1 MIRFLLCTLVL
12 ISAISVQAEKITAVG
27 DPWPPFLDP
36 NQASKGIIS
45 EIATAAYA
53 TQGYELEM
61 TFVPWARAVAGVKNA
76 SFDLILATWLTEER
90 TKFLMF
96 SDPYLNNSLKFI
108 KKKGSDFEYSDL
120 NSLTGKSVGVVRGY
134 GYSDDFLSADNFK
147 RPEANRFIGNIRKL
161 VAGRI
166 DLTLEDEIVAK
177 AIIAKEQPELL
188 DEIEFSKTAYSTNAL
203 YVTSGL
209 ANTKHK
215 ELIEAF
221 NKGLAEIKK
230 SGEYDKIL
238 NSINK

>member
-12 ISAISVQAEKITAVG
+12 ICIASVQAEKITAVG

-61 TFVPWARAVAGVKNA
+61 TFVPWARAIAGVKNA
-76 SFDLILATWLTEER
+76 SFDLILGTWLTEER

-108 KKKGSDFEYSDL
+108 KKKGSDFEYTGL
-120 NSLTGKSVGVVRGY
+120 ESLTGKSVGVVRGY
-134 GYSDDFLSADNFK
+134 GYSDDFISADNFK

-177 AIIAKEQPELL
+177 ATIAKEQPELL
-188 DEIEFSKTAYSTNAL
+188 DKIEFSKTAYSTNAL

-209 ANTKHK
+209 ANSKHK

-238 NSINK
+238 NSLNQ